1 MKEEGHDCE
10 YLGIQIK
17 RHEDVSMT
25 LMPPQLIELI
35 LKDLSLEK
43 HIMKERTAPALE
55 SVLLHKDEGGKEICH
70 SFEY

>member
-1 MKEEGHDCE
+1 MKEEGHVCE

-17 RHEDVSMT
+17 RHKDVSMT

-35 LKDLSLEK
+35 LKDLNLEK
-43 HIMKERTAPALE
+43 DNVKERTAPALK
-55 SVLLHKDEGGKEICH
+55 SVLLHKDKGGKAFCH